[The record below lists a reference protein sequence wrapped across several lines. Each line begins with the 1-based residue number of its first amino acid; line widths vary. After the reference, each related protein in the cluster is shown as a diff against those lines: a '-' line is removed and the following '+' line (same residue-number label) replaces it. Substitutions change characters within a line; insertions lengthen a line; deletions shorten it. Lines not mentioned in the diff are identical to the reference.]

1 MLAEAVARTSQC
13 SSRMS
18 VCNWDRQ
25 ESVIFVDNPSI
36 LFSCC
41 IHPHPSIHPP
51 THTHPHT
58 HKHPHTP
65 THTPSFLPSLLH
77 PSKRGGAMTRKRRQ
91 PFRLGLLGTWARIT
105 LPTYGFRFRFCLFDQ
120 TSFPGKDQVSQ
131 SVSPHPDL
139 TKTPGRSI
147 CWNWPSLSFASSQK
161 CPFKKCSLGDIPR
174 TIFFSF
180 SFHAVGR
187 PVPRVHTVLHS
198 SRRFEET

>member
-25 ESVIFVDNPSI
+25 ESVDNPST
-36 LFSCC
+36 LFSS
-41 IHPHPSIHPP
+41 SIHPP
-51 THTHPHT
+51 TPTHTHP
-58 HKHPHTP
+58 PTP